1 MFLITEIFFS
11 ISNLIH
17 VLADDQLTR
26 VLTKTAKKIFS
37 LFEIKLQQ
45 NIPKLKSKN

>member
-26 VLTKTAKKIFS
+26 VLTKTAKKNIFIIWNKATTKYS
-37 LFEIKLQQ
+37 KIK
-45 NIPKLKSKN
+45 N

>member
-11 ISNLIH
+11 ISSNLIH

-26 VLTKTAKKIFS
+26 VLTKTAKKYIFIIWNKATTKYS
-37 LFEIKLQQ
+37 KIK
-45 NIPKLKSKN
+45 K